1 MGGLTRVTID
11 FSTSHLVFPAIIGAV
26 LLLLGL
32 AIIVTRRH
40 QIAGSGGYWSGVL
53 AATDKPRFFGTI
65 ALTLVY
71 FLLMVP
77 VGDFWPN
84 TGMGF
89 LLCSVPFLALIGYLF
104 LRERSGAPL
113 IALAIVSIVAPLL
126 VWWIFSQVFFL
137 TLP

>member
-32 AIIVTRRH
+32 AIVATRWR
-40 QIAGSGGYWSGVL
+40 QLAGAGGYWSGVL

-89 LLCSVPFLALIGYLF
+89 LLCSIPYVALMGLLYLHEKTRALLLALGIVSLV
-104 LRERSGAPL
+104 APL
-113 IALAIVSIVAPLL
+113 I
-126 VWWIFSQVFFL
+126 VWWVFANVFFL